1 MPTRCKSVL
10 QGGAHHLVGVADT
23 EIRPAAAPHDDEGD
37 EKYIKRNTAMK
48 RSLQKFFPS
57 MFQPSLPV
65 TYRCGTDE

>member
-1 MPTRCKSVL
+1 
-10 QGGAHHLVGVADT
+10 VGVADT

-57 MFQPSLPV
+57 MFQPGLPV
-65 TYRCGTDE
+65 TSRCI